1 MKTPS
6 ECPEPCCLNAALRP
20 RRTLFEVIAR
30 WWPLEL
36 LVLVGLP
43 VTMWSLAAVIS
54 YRMPTRY
61 ESSTLIEITPPPTPL
76 EPGQQAPADSRLTPE
91 FLTTQA
97 EIMKAGD
104 SLQKVITNLDLAKQ
118 WNLEVGPG
126 LVNKLKRQVT
136 VTVLPKTHL
145 IRITARDPNPSDARD
160 IAAEIGRA
168 YREVRLQGGQ
178 SANQRQVEELKKAI
192 RSQEDT
198 VEACRKVLFAIVKAK
213 QIVVADGTGESGLPD
228 DRGLG
233 ALSVK
238 QAELELSKATL
249 DGHLKGLEK
258 NPYEQLLAY
267 NKTAS
272 PPRDA
277 IATAYFR
284 YVETQRL
291 LENLKTAEPPADAAT
306 KKDSLEG
313 DLGMF
318 RNQLDECVTVLKGT
332 LRGELELATAKLDA
346 IRSHTAAIT
355 KDLIENAG
363 SRSDYLDANTT
374 FQRETDQLQRM
385 KRQRT
390 EWEIRLGTPWEPAI
404 VREEPMV
411 AERPASPNVRRNL
424 RRATVGGL
432 LVAVLVM
439 VPFALLFEGFSSN
452 RRMKK
457 AAAATPPSAGS

>member
-1 MKTPS
+1 M
-6 ECPEPCCLNAALRP
+6 
-20 RRTLFEVIAR
+20 VAR

-36 LVLVGLP
+36 LLLVGLP

-54 YRMPTRY
+54 YRMPTLY
-61 ESSTLIEITPPPTPL
+61 ESSALIEIKPPPAPL
-76 EPGQQAPADSRLTPE
+76 EPGRHEASESRLSPE

-97 EIMKAGD
+97 EIMKVGD
-104 SLQKVITNLDLAKQ
+104 CLQQLAKQ
-118 WNLEVGPG
+118 WDPESGTA

-145 IRITARDPNPSDARD
+145 IRITARDPNASHARD
-160 IAAEIGRA
+160 IAEEVACA
-168 YREVRLQGGQ
+168 YQEVRLRDAHWASQLM
-178 SANQRQVEELKKAI
+178 ELKKAI

-198 VEACRKVLFAIVKAK
+198 VEHDRKILFNIIKAK
-213 QIVVADGTGESGLPD
+213 QLVVTDGTDGTGGTCLPD

-233 ALSVK
+233 VLRVK
-238 QAELELSKATL
+238 QAELELSKATTE
-249 DGHLKGLEK
+249 GQLKGLEK

-272 PPRDA
+272 PPSDS

-291 LENLKTAEPPADAAT
+291 LEENLKAAEPPADAAT
-306 KKDSLEG
+306 KKDNLER

-318 RNQLDECVTVLKGT
+318 RNQLDECVTVLKGS

-346 IRSHTAAIT
+346 IRSHADAIT
-355 KDLIENAG
+355 KDLIEHAG
-363 SRSDYLDANTT
+363 SRQDYLDANTT

-385 KRQRT
+385 KRQLL
-390 EWEIRLGTPWEPAI
+390 EWEVRFETLWEPAI
-404 VREEPMV
+404 VHEKPVV
-411 AERPASPNVRRNL
+411 AEHPSSPNIWQNL
-424 RRATVGGL
+424 KLATAGGV
-432 LVAVLVM
+432 LVALLAM
-439 VPFALLFEGFSSN
+439 VPFALLLEGFSSN

-457 AAAATPPSAGS
+457 AAAAAAATPPAGS